1 MKKIGLLFRETVANR
16 IKNNLKESSSVF
28 IIKYSG
34 LSSPDLT
41 TLRQSLRSTKAEF
54 FIAKNT
60 IIRRALKDSAY
71 EPMIKFI
78 DGPCGLVF
86 TKEEPVDTARALYGF
101 SRDHGNLKLEGGFL
115 KEKILD
121 NKDIERLAC
130 LPGKEVLR
138 AQLVMTLNSPISSLV
153 IVLNQALRKFVWCLE
168 QIKQKKSA
176 EKSPQSTDHNP

>member
-41 TLRQSLRSTKAEF
+41 TLRQSLRSTKAKF

-60 IIRRALKDSAY
+60 IIRRVLKDSAH
-71 EPMIKFI
+71 EPMLKFI

-86 TKEEPVDTARALYGF
+86 TKEEPVDTARALYSF

-121 NKDIERLAC
+121 NKDIERLAR
-130 LPGKEVLR
+130 LPAKEVLR
-138 AQLVMTLNSPISSLV
+138 AQTVAALKSPISGLV
-153 IVLNQALRKFVWCLE
+153 FVLGGTLKKLVFCLE
-168 QIKQKKSA
+168 QIKQKKV
-176 EKSPQSTDHNP
+176 N